1 MSNNEQD
8 NDEEAAADREKARCR
23 RNRRPS
29 VQFIDKNLIRRRS
42 SGNEKPVQSQRLTSI
57 HSNHEIDPLDFDRS
71 QQYSEN
77 PSLNEISPLKSS
89 FSPGNFSQKLLILLF
104 LL

>member
-1 MSNNEQD
+1 MSNNGHDD
-8 NDEEAAADREKARCR
+8 NDHEAAADREKARCR

-42 SGNEKPVQSQRLTSI
+42 SGNDKPTQAQPRLLSITS
-57 HSNHEIDPLDFDRS
+57 HGGNESVDLDYL

-77 PSLNEISPLKSS
+77 
-89 FSPGNFSQKLLILLF
+89 
-104 LL
+104 

>member
-1 MSNNEQD
+1 MSNNEHDDQ
-8 NDEEAAADREKARCR
+8 EAAADREKARCR

-42 SGNEKPVQSQRLTSI
+42 SGNDKPTQAQPRLSSI
-57 HSNHEIDPLDFDRS
+57 NANGGTELIDLDYL

-77 PSLNEISPLKSS
+77 
-89 FSPGNFSQKLLILLF
+89 
-104 LL
+104 

>member
-42 SGNEKPVQSQRLTSI
+42 SGNEKPVPSQRLTSI
-57 HSNHEIDPLDFDRS
+57 HSNHEIDTLDVDRS
-71 QQYSEN
+71 RQYSEN
-77 PSLNEISPLKSS
+77 FS
-89 FSPGNFSQKLLILLF
+89 F
-104 LL
+104 

>member
-1 MSNNEQD
+1 MSNHER
-8 NDEEAAADREKARCR
+8 DEDDDREAAADREKARCR

-42 SGNEKPVQSQRLTSI
+42 SGNDKPTHAQLRLSSLNATGGT
-57 HSNHEIDPLDFDRS
+57 DPSDLDYL

-77 PSLNEISPLKSS
+77 DFSLQTKTILEQHLHAS
-89 FSPGNFSQKLLILLF
+89 FSRSSNWQ
-104 LL
+104 

>member
-1 MSNNEQD
+1 MSNNEH
-8 NDEEAAADREKARCR
+8 NDDDDHEAAADREKARCR

-42 SGNEKPVQSQRLTSI
+42 SGNDKPTQAQPRLSSI
-57 HSNHEIDPLDFDRS
+57 NSNGGIESVDYDYL

-77 PSLNEISPLKSS
+77 
-89 FSPGNFSQKLLILLF
+89 
-104 LL
+104 